1 MSVKYGLAPIA
12 DRSTRLF
19 ILGSLPGERSLQ
31 EQRYYAHPTN
41 QFWRLVGS
49 VIDEE
54 LQERAYEDR
63 LAILRKH
70 GIGLWDVVGAARREG
85 SGDHAIRDATHNDIG
100 GLKGDYPLLK
110 AIGLNGGLA
119 RREGARLLA
128 GIPGLRLVGLPSSS
142 AANARMSFAEK
153 AAVWAELRQYL
164 QP

>member
-1 MSVKYGLAPIA
+1 MSVKYGLAPVA
-12 DRSTRLF
+12 DKSTRLF

-49 VIDEE
+49 VIGEE
-54 LQERAYEDR
+54 LQDRDYEDR
-63 LAILRKH
+63 LAILRQH
-70 GIGLWDVVGAARREG
+70 GIGLWDVVGAARRQG

-100 GLKGDYPLLK
+100 ELKRDYPLLR

-119 RREGARLLA
+119 TREGVRLLA
-128 GIPGLRLVGLPSSS
+128 RIPGLTLIGLPSSS
-142 AANARMSFAEK
+142 AANARMAFDRK
-153 AAVWAELRQYL
+153 AAAWAELRQYL

>member
-12 DRSTRLF
+12 DKSTRLF

-41 QFWRLVGS
+41 HFWRLIGS
-49 VIDEE
+49 VIGEE
-54 LQERAYEDR
+54 LQERGYDER

-85 SGDHAIRDATHNDIG
+85 SGDHAIRDAMHNDIG
-100 GLKGDYPLLK
+100 GLKRDYPLLR

-119 RREGARLLA
+119 TREGMRLLA
-128 GIPGLRLVGLPSSS
+128 GIPALTLIGLPSSS
-142 AANARMSFAEK
+142 AANARMSFDQK
-153 AAVWAELRQYL
+153 AAAWAELRQYL